1 MKSERRHDLKTNALA
16 RGLEGLP
23 NYWRDYGSRALL
35 VVVVALIVYLLVRYW
50 NDRKASQAQQA
61 ALAMTTIQEKL
72 EDIDRLAGA
81 FSANTAQ
88 AVADQRQK
96 DARDVEDAIDT
107 VLDHAHDARAKAN
120 AYVARGELNWKLAN
134 LPELPG
140 ADTRPSLKLSNRD
153 KLLDNAKSAYE
164 EVLRSNSGDA
174 LDEFSAR
181 MGLAAIAE
189 DKRDWGAARQQ
200 YQLAADSGLPEA
212 FRDYARKRL
221 TDLSQYQKPVLIAPP
236 EPQTQPSTEPAILGP
251 ATPLPTQ
258 PSTSPTNSP
267 TTERSAPTTGPG

>member
-1 MKSERRHDLKTNALA
+1 MKADRRHDLKTNALA

-61 ALAMTTIQEKL
+61 ALAMNTIQEKL
-72 EDIDRLAGA
+72 EDIDRLSGA
-81 FSANTAQ
+81 FSANASQ
-88 AVADQRQK
+88 VADLRQK

-107 VLDHAHDARAKAN
+107 VLDHARDARAKAN
-120 AYVARGELNWKLAN
+120 AYLARGELNWKLAN

-140 ADTRPSLKLSNRD
+140 ADTRPSLKVGNRD

-181 MGLAAIAE
+181 TGLAAIAE
-189 DKRDWGAARQQ
+189 DKHDWDAARQQ
-200 YQLAADSGLPEA
+200 YQLVADSGLPEA
-212 FRDYARKRL
+212 FRNYARKRL
-221 TDLSQYQKPVLIAPP
+221 ADLPNYQKPVLIAPP
-236 EPQTQPSTEPAILGP
+236 EPQTQPSTEPSVLGP
-251 ATPLPTQ
+251 ATPAATQ
-258 PSTSPTNSP
+258 PSTSPIQPP
-267 TTERSAPTTGPG
+267 TSETSAPTK